1 MAKDKFHTAVRRA
14 LEKEN
19 WQITH
24 DPFPFDYGGVN
35 FQIDLGAEQLLGAER
50 SGEKIAVEIKSFLN
64 PSAITDFYQALGQFL
79 SYRLALAHF
88 DPQRMLYLA
97 VPDDTYR
104 TFFQLPFT
112 QGAVQAY
119 QLQIIVYNP
128 EQERIEEWNP

>member
-1 MAKDKFHTAVRRA
+1 MAKDKFHSAVRRA

-35 FQIDLGAEQLLGAER
+35 FQIDIGAEQVLGAER
-50 SGEKIAVEIKSFLN
+50 AGEKIAVEIKSFLN
-64 PSAITDFYQALGQFL
+64 P
-79 SYRLALAHF
+79 
-88 DPQRMLYLA
+88 
-97 VPDDTYR
+97 
-104 TFFQLPFT
+104 LPFT